1 MVAHEEKEEL
11 VKTTVSLSP
20 AGDIIG
26 QWTILTVP
34 KAVDKV
40 GCMVYTSV
48 LPIQST
54 IGAGAHEVADLLEKI
69 C

>member
-11 VKTTVSLSP
+11 IKTTVSLSP

-34 KAVDKV
+34 KLAD
-40 GCMVYTSV
+40 CLVYCT
-48 LPIQST
+48 
-54 IGAGAHEVADLLEKI
+54 
-69 C
+69 